1 MKAFSGGQP
10 SWIRR
15 TVALLLKVPKDLIV
29 IKRSPLIEAGEDHVS
44 FLGHIVGNSNF
55 LLTVPG

>member
-1 MKAFSGGQP
+1 MDQEDGAP
-10 SWIRR
+10 
-15 TVALLLKVPKDLIV
+15 VALLLKVPKRLNDLGP
-29 IKRSPLIEAGEDHVS
+29 PLIEAGEDHVS